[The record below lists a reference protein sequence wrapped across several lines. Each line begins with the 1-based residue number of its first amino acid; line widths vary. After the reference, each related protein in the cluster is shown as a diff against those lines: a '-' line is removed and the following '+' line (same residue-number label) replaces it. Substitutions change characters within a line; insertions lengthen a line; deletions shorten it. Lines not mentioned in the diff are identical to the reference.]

1 MKEIDWTILPGGIL
15 GGLAMAAL
23 FGAGAAKRM
32 ETNRLF
38 ILQFSSFPRFSATLK
53 KGRRAACPF
62 VVLSFYT
69 RCFDRS
75 SKVFQLGISLR
86 RVSQAGIAVRV
97 VARMASNASSW

>member
-1 MKEIDWTILPGGIL
+1 MEEIDWTILPGGVL
-15 GGLAMAAL
+15 GSLAMAAL
-23 FGAGAAKRM
+23 FGAGAAKRV
-32 ETNRLF
+32 ETNQLF
-38 ILQFSSFPRFSATLK
+38 ILHFPRFSATLK

>member
-1 MKEIDWTILPGGIL
+1 MGRSSRVVFSAVWQWQPSSARVQPSAWKQIDF
-15 GGLAMAAL
+15 L
-23 FGAGAAKRM
+23 FYR
-32 ETNRLF
+32 
-38 ILQFSSFPRFSATLK
+38 FPRFSAALK

-69 RCFDRS
+69 RCFARS

>member
-1 MKEIDWTILPGGIL
+1 MEEIDGTILPGGVL
-15 GGLAMAAL
+15 GSLAMAAL

-32 ETNRLF
+32 ETNRFLF
-38 ILQFSSFPRFSATLK
+38 YSFPRFSATFK

-62 VVLSFYT
+62 GVLRFYT

>member
-1 MKEIDWTILPGGIL
+1 MGRSSRVVFSAVRQWQPSSARVQPNAWKRIDF
-15 GGLAMAAL
+15 L
-23 FGAGAAKRM
+23 FY
-32 ETNRLF
+32 
-38 ILQFSSFPRFSATLK
+38 SFPRFSATLK

>member
-1 MKEIDWTILPGGIL
+1 MGRSSRVVFSAVWQWQPSSARVLPSAWKRINF
-15 GGLAMAAL
+15 L
-23 FGAGAAKRM
+23 FY
-32 ETNRLF
+32 
-38 ILQFSSFPRFSATLK
+38 SFPRFSATLK

-69 RCFDRS
+69 RCFARS

>member
-1 MKEIDWTILPGGIL
+1 MGRSSRVVFSAVWQWQPSSARVQPSAWKQINF
-15 GGLAMAAL
+15 L
-23 FGAGAAKRM
+23 FYR
-32 ETNRLF
+32 
-38 ILQFSSFPRFSATLK
+38 FPRFSATLK

-62 VVLSFYT
+62 VFLSFYT

>member
-1 MKEIDWTILPGGIL
+1 MEEIDGTILPGGVL
-15 GGLAMAAL
+15 GSLAMAAL
-23 FGAGAAKRM
+23 FGAGAASAWKRIDF
-32 ETNRLF
+32 LF
-38 ILQFSSFPRFSATLK
+38 YSFPRFSATLK

>member
-1 MKEIDWTILPGGIL
+1 MILPGGVL

-23 FGAGAAKRM
+23 FGVGWQPGAWKRIDF
-32 ETNRLF
+32 LF
-38 ILQFSSFPRFSATLK
+38 YRFPRFFATLK

-75 SKVFQLGISLR
+75 NKVFQLGISLR

>member
-1 MKEIDWTILPGGIL
+1 MEEIDGTILPGGVL
-15 GGLAMAAL
+15 GSLAMAAL
-23 FGAGAAKRM
+23 F
-32 ETNRLF
+32 
-38 ILQFSSFPRFSATLK
+38 FPRFSATLK

>member
-1 MKEIDWTILPGGIL
+1 MGRSSRVVFSAVRQWQPSSARVQPSAWKRIGF
-15 GGLAMAAL
+15 L
-23 FGAGAAKRM
+23 FYR
-32 ETNRLF
+32 
-38 ILQFSSFPRFSATLK
+38 FPRFSAALK

>member
-1 MKEIDWTILPGGIL
+1 MGRSSRVVFSAVRQWQSSSARVQPSAWKRTDF
-15 GGLAMAAL
+15 L
-23 FGAGAAKRM
+23 FY
-32 ETNRLF
+32 N
-38 ILQFSSFPRFSATLK
+38 FPRFSATLK

>member
-1 MKEIDWTILPGGIL
+1 
-15 GGLAMAAL
+15 MAAL

-38 ILQFSSFPRFSATLK
+38 ILQVSRFSATLK

-62 VVLSFYT
+62 VVLRFYT
-69 RCFDRS
+69 RCFARS

>member
-1 MKEIDWTILPGGIL
+1 MGRFSRVVFSAVWQWQPSSARVQPSAWKQIDF
-15 GGLAMAAL
+15 L
-23 FGAGAAKRM
+23 FYR
-32 ETNRLF
+32 
-38 ILQFSSFPRFSATLK
+38 FPRFSATLK

>member
-1 MKEIDWTILPGGIL
+1 MGRSSRVVFSAVWQWQPSSARVQPSAWKQIDF
-15 GGLAMAAL
+15 L
-23 FGAGAAKRM
+23 FYR
-32 ETNRLF
+32 
-38 ILQFSSFPRFSATLK
+38 FPRFSATLK

>member
-1 MKEIDWTILPGGIL
+1 MGRSSRVVFSAVWQWQPSSARVQPSVWKRTDF
-15 GGLAMAAL
+15 L
-23 FGAGAAKRM
+23 FY
-32 ETNRLF
+32 
-38 ILQFSSFPRFSATLK
+38 SFPRFSATLK